1 VESLRTFLAKAF
13 GIFRRAR
20 FEQELE
26 SEIQDHMTNLEL
38 RFVQQGMTIEDA
50 RHAARSAFGG
60 IDRLKEANRD
70 QYSFAFVD
78 HVCRDLKFAFR
89 SLRKNPGFTVVA
101 VVTLALGIGA
111 NTAIF
116 SVLNGVL
123 LRPLPYE
130 HDANLV
136 LVRQELP
143 LAGIPRLNF
152 SVHDIEDYRNQ
163 NSTFASIVEYH
174 EMSFVLLGG
183 EEAQRVQTGVVS
195 WNFFDLLGVKP
206 FLGRTFRSDDE
217 QHGAEAVLV
226 LSYEYWQRGFGGDP
240 AIIGRQFQMNDRVHV
255 VIGVLPPVPQFPQE
269 NDVYMPTSACP
280 FRSADTFIANRD
292 SRMMGVVGRLKSGV
306 SLQNAQA
313 DLNVIANR
321 LQERYPESYT
331 KSGGY
336 RAAVVSLKDQIT
348 RNIRPTLWVLLST
361 AGFVLLIVCASLA
374 NLMLAR
380 LLRRDR
386 EISVRV
392 ALGATR
398 MQLIREFLTES
409 TVLAFVGGL
418 LGLGV
423 AFSTLDLLVAFA
435 AKFTTRAQEIHI
447 DGRVLLFTAVV
458 SIFTGLVFGCIPA
471 FTSRRNVADS
481 LRSDSRRASS
491 PSRHQ
496 RLRNVLIVVEV
507 AIAFILLVGAG
518 LMVRSLMKLQ
528 EVDLGIR
535 AENVLSARVDLNFSK
550 YHDNETIRRFYR
562 DLLERL
568 RAIPTVTAAG
578 AGSTFPLSDQPQRIT
593 GIRFKDRV
601 IEDASASPQLNGL
614 AASPGYFQA
623 LGIPLLEGRDFSD
636 ADRSGMPPVIIVN
649 SSMAQH
655 YWRTESSLGGQI
667 SIDNGTTWAT
677 IIGVVADSR
686 KSLDAEVEDSFYV
699 PLDQVPVA
707 RTILVRTTGDPA
719 KIGQLVRGAVHSVDP
734 EQPVDSLRTLE
745 EVRSDSISS
754 PRLTMALLSLF
765 AGLALL
771 ITAAGIGGVIGF
783 FVNQRRHEIGIR
795 MALGAEHGS
804 VLWLVLR
811 EGMIL
816 ISLGILFGF
825 AGAFG
830 LGRLMGGLLFR
841 IRATDPATFIGVTF
855 VVVVVAACACLVPAY
870 RATTIDPT
878 TALRSD

>member
-1 VESLRTFLAKAF
+1 
-13 GIFRRAR
+13 
-20 FEQELE
+20 
-26 SEIQDHMTNLEL
+26 
-38 RFVQQGMTIEDA
+38 
-50 RHAARSAFGG
+50 
-60 IDRLKEANRD
+60 
-70 QYSFAFVD
+70 
-78 HVCRDLKFAFR
+78 
-89 SLRKNPGFTVVA
+89 
-101 VVTLALGIGA
+101 
-111 NTAIF
+111 
-116 SVLNGVL
+116 L

-174 EMSFVLLGG
+174 ETSFVLLGG

-206 FLGRTFRSDDE
+206 LLGRTFRSDDE

-255 VIGVLPPVPQFPQE
+255 VVGVLPPVPQFPQE

-292 SRMMGVVGRLKSGV
+292 SRMMGVVGLLKSGV

-321 LQERYPESYT
+321 LQEQYPESYP

-336 RAAVVSLKDQIT
+336 RTAVVSLKDQIT
-348 RNIRPTLWVLLST
+348 RNIRPTLWVLLCT

-398 MQLIREFLTES
+398 MQLVRQFLTES

-423 AFSTLDLLVAFA
+423 AFATLDLLVAFA

-447 DGRVLLFTAVV
+447 DGRVLLFTGVV

-481 LRSDSRRASS
+481 LRADSRRASS
-491 PSRHQ
+491 SSRHQ

-550 YHDNETIRRFYR
+550 YRDNETIRRFYR

-578 AGSTFPLSDQPQRIT
+578 AGSTFPLSDEPQRIT
-593 GIRFKDRV
+593 GIRFKDRA
-601 IEDASASPQLNGL
+601 IEDASAPVQLNGL

-636 ADRSGMPPVIIVN
+636 ADRSGSPPVIIVN
-649 SSMAQH
+649 KSMAHH
-655 YWRTESSLGGQI
+655 YWRTESSLGRQI
-667 SIDNGTTWAT
+667 STDNGINWVT

-686 KSLDAEVEDSFYV
+686 KSVDAEVEDTFYV
-699 PLDQVPVA
+699 PLDQIPAA
-707 RTILVRTTGDPA
+707 RTILVRTTGNPA

-795 MALGAEHGS
+795 MALGAEQSS

-811 EGMIL
+811 EGIIL

-830 LGRLMGGLLFR
+830 LGRLMGGLLFH
-841 IRATDPATFIGVTF
+841 IRATDPATFIGVIF
-855 VVVVVAACACLVPAY
+855 VVVVVAASACLVPAY